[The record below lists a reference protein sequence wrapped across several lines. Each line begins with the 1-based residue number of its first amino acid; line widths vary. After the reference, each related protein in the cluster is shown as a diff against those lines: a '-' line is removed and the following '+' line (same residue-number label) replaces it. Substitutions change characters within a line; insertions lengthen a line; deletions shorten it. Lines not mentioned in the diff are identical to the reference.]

1 MQIISDLHALRQQ
14 AFSAS
19 LHPVT
24 VPLMT
29 TFVRQPDQS
38 RAVLGIMRDL
48 AERGHGYVAQGVAG
62 WARAT
67 EMNQLLDVYYSAER
81 YTGGASEELRLGC
94 ANRGYYQRLDVRV
107 EGATTPVWIYR
118 ITDEAAQM
126 LNKLDDRE
134 HVPIAPGDPRSAA
147 VFWMPATAP
156 AAMDA
161 MRTAA
166 ENPGKHVHVAGEPE
180 WRTSLELT
188 NLLKAQAQAAAD
200 AREAAGESVMDG
212 EREPAFM
219 PGDMRWLVD
228 ANLAEELRL
237 TPKTVVYRLTRTG
250 REVRPLV
257 WHGPTPGFTRRP
269 G

>member
-1 MQIISDLHALRQQ
+1 
-14 AFSAS
+14 
-19 LHPVT
+19 
-24 VPLMT
+24 
-29 TFVRQPDQS
+29 
-38 RAVLGIMRDL
+38 MRDL

-107 EGATTPVWIYR
+107 EGATSPVWIYR

-126 LNKLDDRE
+126 LNKLDGRE
-134 HVPIAPGDPRSAA
+134 HVPIAPADPRAAA
-147 VFWMPATAP
+147 VVWMPETAP
-156 AAMDA
+156 VALDA

-166 ENPGKHVHVAGEPE
+166 EKPRKHVHVEGEPE

-200 AREAAGESVMDG
+200 ARAAAGESVVDG
-212 EREPAFM
+212 TREPAFM
-219 PGDMRWLVD
+219 PGDVRWLVD
-228 ANLAEELRL
+228 AALAEELRVA
-237 TPKTVVYRLTRTG
+237 PKTVVYRLTRAG
-250 REVRPLV
+250 REARPLI
-257 WHGPTPGFTRRP
+257 WQGPKPAFTPGAPR
-269 G
+269 